1 MELTRPGPFPQA
13 RRSEALAVMLT
24 VAAAVLFYAPSLRFG
39 YFYDD
44 FWLLRQGLFDT
55 HRLVLARPAW
65 HLPSWALAQVSVD
78 PVFQRALNLACFG
91 LVAAV
96 GFVLLRPAALRYS
109 VLAVL
114 LAHPWFVYPVTWISQ
129 RSDLVWITLVGLA
142 LLAARPRAAA
152 AWSVLSLLAKAPF
165 VLHGAVLA
173 LRLARARHRAAGWT
187 VLAATSIV
195 AAAAAWL
202 VLGPQAG
209 HDEAARGGL
218 HTLRGAGLDGLRL
231 AALFL
236 AAGALKVAESLL
248 LMFVPFPA
256 TYGWGIAG
264 AAVIVAYVAGWALAL
279 RELGR
284 AGWAQVDGWWLAVG
298 LAAAVAFVFV
308 AQLRAI
314 APAGFFLLGG
324 LLAGLPATA
333 TARAAV
339 ALLLAANLAGTF
351 ALYRATDTGCYD
363 LDEPRATE
371 RCREPADIPS
381 ARWERDRGAIVQA
394 IAARLGGAR

>member
-1 MELTRPGPFPQA
+1 MDLTRPTAFPDA
-13 RRSEALAVMLT
+13 RRSEALAIMLV
-24 VAAAVLFYAPSLRFG
+24 VATAMLFYAPSLRFG

-44 FWLLRQGLFDT
+44 FWLLRQGLLDT

-65 HLPSWALAQVSVD
+65 HMPSWALAQISVD
-78 PVFQRALNLACFG
+78 PTFQRAVNLACFG

-129 RSDLVWITLVGLA
+129 RSDLVWIALVGLA
-142 LLAARPRAAA
+142 LLASRPRAAA

-173 LRLARARHRAAGWT
+173 LRLARAGHRAAGWT
-187 VLAATSIV
+187 VLAATLVV

-202 VLGPQAG
+202 VLGPQAV
-209 HDEAARGGL
+209 HDEGARGGI
-218 HTLRGAGLDGLRL
+218 HTLKDAGLDAAQFG
-231 AALFL
+231 ALFL
-236 AAGALKVAESLL
+236 AAGLIKVGESLL
-248 LMFVPFPA
+248 LMLVPFPA
-256 TYGWGIAG
+256 TYGRGIAG
-264 AAVIVAYVAGWALAL
+264 AAAIVAYAAGWALAV
-279 RELGR
+279 RELAR
-284 AGWAQVDGWWLAVG
+284 TGWAQVNGWWLAVG
-298 LAAAVAFVFV
+298 IAAALSFVFV

-333 TARAAV
+333 AARAAV
-339 ALLLAANLAGTF
+339 ALLLAANLGGTV

-394 IAARLGGAR
+394 IAARIGGPR